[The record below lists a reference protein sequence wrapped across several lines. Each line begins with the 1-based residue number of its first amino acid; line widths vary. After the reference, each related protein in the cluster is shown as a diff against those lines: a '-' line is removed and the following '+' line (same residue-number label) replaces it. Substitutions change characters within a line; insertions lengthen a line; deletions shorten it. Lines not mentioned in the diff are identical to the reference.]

1 MASIVELIKTTA
13 LKAFE
18 ASNPVNV
25 LFGTVKSTNPIAIE
39 VHQKLTLTKEFIIL
53 TKATESLVT
62 GDKVV
67 LLRVQGGQQFVA
79 LDKVVS

>member
-67 LLRVQGGQQFVA
+67 LLRV
-79 LDKVVS
+79 